1 MAASLAQKPVAPAL
15 SRSSV
20 EMLLDLVEIRLG
32 CVEVYDREDRRELRA
47 LERARAELSAL
58 LGRKAPTVPAQTG
71 RAGRPAAVR
80 FAA

>member
-1 MAASLAQKPVAPAL
+1 MAAILAQKPAAPAL

-32 CVEVYDREDRRELRA
+32 CVEVYDREDRRELRV

-58 LGRKAPTVPAQTG
+58 LGSKAPAVAAASG
-71 RAGRPAAVR
+71 RPGRPAAVR